1 MGSSLA
7 VQRLGL
13 GAFTAMVQGSIPGQK
28 TAQPSQKKKKVKVE
42 KQNFN
47 LD

>member
-28 TAQPSQKKKKVKVE
+28 TAQPSQKKKKSKSR
-42 KQNFN
+42 KTKF
-47 LD
+47 